1 MNRNEFCPI
10 CDGAVPSEEHKGQFP
25 GALSRFDN
33 NEEVCSLCGMAEA
46 MTPFFSPEGRELMV
60 VGLQNDDFELWAAG
74 VQKGLPQCRELLIQ
88 QKESIAR
95 LKELEGSE

>member
-1 MNRNEFCPI
+1 
-10 CDGAVPSEEHKGQFP
+10 
-25 GALSRFDN
+25 
-33 NEEVCSLCGMAEA
+33 
-46 MTPFFSPEGRELMV
+46 MV